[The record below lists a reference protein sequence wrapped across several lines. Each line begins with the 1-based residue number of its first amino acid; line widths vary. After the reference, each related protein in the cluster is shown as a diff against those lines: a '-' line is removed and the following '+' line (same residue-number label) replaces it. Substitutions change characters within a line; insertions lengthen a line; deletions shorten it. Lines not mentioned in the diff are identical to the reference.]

1 MFENENSTSQW
12 YRLQRRRGSIL
23 DLSLLLL
30 LFFFFF
36 FFLEDVPL
44 VEFKYP
50 GFTDLQQFCPCQGVH
65 KCTVSFSSF
74 LYTFA

>member
-12 YRLQRRRGSIL
+12 YRLLRRRGSIL

-30 LFFFFF
+30 LFFFF
-36 FFLEDVPL
+36 EDVPL

-50 GFTDLQQFCPCQGVH
+50 GFTDLQQFCRCQGVH